1 MIYDYGCVVGM
12 GMEDYAVESAVFSSL
27 MRDSTYTH

>member
-1 MIYDYGCVVGM
+1 MTYDYGCVVGM
-12 GMEDYAVESAVFSSL
+12 GMEDYAVQSTMLSNL